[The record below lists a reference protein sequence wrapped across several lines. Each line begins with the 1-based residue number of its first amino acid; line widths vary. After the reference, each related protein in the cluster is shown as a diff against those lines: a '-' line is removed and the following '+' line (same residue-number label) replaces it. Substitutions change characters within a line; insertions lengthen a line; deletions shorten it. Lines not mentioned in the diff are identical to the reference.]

1 MSATSPRSSARP
13 AGPPLSTRAK
23 RWLYLIHRWA
33 GVVLCL
39 FFAMWFVSG
48 VVMMYVGYPKL
59 TPHERLTHLAPLD
72 AAQIAITPEQA
83 LAAAGKTRAD
93 APGLQLSASQG
104 GAPVY
109 VVPASMPGSA
119 PGSSPAAPKVVD
131 AATGLLLPKAD
142 ATTAQATALAWFGD
156 AYAAHYDGLVD
167 EDVYTHSGALDV
179 HRPLHRIDM
188 SDPARTRLYVSSATG
203 AVVLDA
209 TRNERAWNY
218 VGAWVHW
225 LYMFRGNAL
234 DPWWH
239 DIVVWLSV
247 AGVVLAL
254 TGTIVGMLRWR
265 FSRPYASGS
274 RSPYRDN
281 MMRWHHISGLLFAAI
296 TITWIF
302 SGLMSMN
309 PWKVFTS
316 TAAPLARSAYAD
328 GSAAGSAAG
337 SANGSPNGS
346 PAGSANAAANAPLAS
361 PRDLIAALPA
371 APRELSWARNA
382 GQDVVLARGA
392 AGAPQVLSA
401 TQATPYAFDDAKL
414 RQAATQL
421 LPGATLREVQV
432 LRQYDVY
439 YYARDEHAM
448 LGHVEK
454 PLPVWRLV
462 YDNPQATWIYLDPH
476 TGQIQGRQDRSGR
489 VSRWLFAF
497 LHSWDWTGL
506 LSRRPLWDALLIF
519 LSLGGAALS
528 LTGVVIGWRRLGK
541 KLRG

>member
-1 MSATSPRSSARP
+1 MSATLIRPPGRP

-33 GVVLCL
+33 GIVLCL
-39 FFAMWFVSG
+39 FFAMWFISG
-48 VVMMYVGYPKL
+48 MVMMYVGYPKL
-59 TPHERLTHLAPLD
+59 TPQERLTHLAPLD
-72 AAQIAITPEQA
+72 AATIATVTVTPAQA
-83 LAAAGKTRAD
+83 LAAAGRGADNAAGLTLAATR
-93 APGLQLSASQG
+93 G

-109 VVPASMPGSA
+109 AVPGGMQ
-119 PGSSPAAPKVVD
+119 AAPRIVD
-131 AATGLLLPKAD
+131 AATGAQLPPAD
-142 ATTAQATALAWFGD
+142 AGVAQATARAWFGGQ
-156 AYAAHYDGLVD
+156 YAAHYQGTVD
-167 EDVYTHSGALDV
+167 EDVYTHSGALKP
-179 HRPLHRIDM
+179 HRPLHRVDM
-188 SDPARTRLYVSSATG
+188 DDPDRTRLYVSSATG

-209 TRNERAWNY
+209 TRNERLWNY
-218 VGAWVHW
+218 AGAWIHW
-225 LYMFRGNAL
+225 LYPFRGNAL

-247 AGVVLAL
+247 AGVAVAL
-254 TGTIVGMLRWR
+254 TGTVVGILRWR
-265 FSRPYASGS
+265 FSRPYAGGS
-274 RSPYRDN
+274 RSPYRES
-281 MMRWHHISGLLFAAI
+281 MMRWHHLSGLLFAAV

-309 PWKVFTS
+309 PWKLFTS
-316 TAAPLARSAYAD
+316 TAAPLDRAAYT
-328 GSAAGSAAG
+328 GAATT
-337 SANGSPNGS
+337 
-346 PAGSANAAANAPLAS
+346 APLA
-361 PRDLIAALPA
+361 PPQALTAALPA
-371 APRELSWARNA
+371 PPRELIWARAA
-382 GQDVVLARGA
+382 GQDVVLARSP

-401 TQATPYAFDDAKL
+401 TLATPYAFSDSDL
-414 RQAATQL
+414 RQAAAHL
-421 LPGATLREVQV
+421 LPGAALREVQV
-432 LRQYDVY
+432 LRAYDLY

-448 LGHVEK
+448 LGHIEK

-476 TGQIQGRQDRSGR
+476 TGLIQGRQDRSNR

-541 KLRG
+541 KLRA